1 MVLHATLNII
11 SVISWWSVLLVAD
24 IPQNNMFR
32 WKWFEIIEYKTV
44 HFETRRTD
52 ECLNVANSAQLQTT
66 DCLPVISD
74 TTVAQFWL
82 PFCNTTRWI

>member
-32 WKWFEIIEYKTV
+32 
-44 HFETRRTD
+44 
-52 ECLNVANSAQLQTT
+52 
-66 DCLPVISD
+66 
-74 TTVAQFWL
+74 
-82 PFCNTTRWI
+82 